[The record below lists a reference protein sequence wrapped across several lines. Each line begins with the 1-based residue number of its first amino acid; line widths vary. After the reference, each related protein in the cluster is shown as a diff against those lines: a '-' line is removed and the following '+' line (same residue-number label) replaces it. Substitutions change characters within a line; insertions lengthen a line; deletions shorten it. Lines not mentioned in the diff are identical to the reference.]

1 MQNHDVMRR
10 EQAASAAFSSVAGVL
25 GKDLQLPSRAV
36 NAIEEVCRTRLYVD
50 KDYIINTVVRDN
62 LDYWKEFGLVTAM
75 KRKIGIGEHPFR

>member
-10 EQAASAAFSSVAGVL
+10 EQAASAVFSSVASVL
-25 GKDLQLPSRAV
+25 EKDLRLPARAV
-36 NAIEEVCRTRLYVD
+36 NVIEEVCRTRLYVD
-50 KDYIINTVVRDN
+50 KNYILDTVVRGN